1 MPVPSLRGWRA
12 LLLFSCLTSV
22 SAVEAA
28 GPPVAPEYQVKAA
41 FLFQFSRFVQWPPDS
56 FSSADARLV
65 ICVLGV
71 NPFGSALQEI
81 AAGEAVQT
89 HPLSVERR
97 DRVEDLTDCHI
108 VFVSGRDEDVT
119 RQALGYL
126 SGRRVLTVSD
136 SDDFARR
143 GGIIGLVTVDG
154 AMIALIDLPN
164 LLTTDVDAGKLIEQ
178 PAVPAA
184 IKD

>member
-71 NPFGSALQEI
+71 NPFGSAL
-81 AAGEAVQT
+81 
-89 HPLSVERR
+89 
-97 DRVEDLTDCHI
+97 
-108 VFVSGRDEDVT
+108 
-119 RQALGYL
+119 
-126 SGRRVLTVSD
+126 
-136 SDDFARR
+136 
-143 GGIIGLVTVDG
+143 
-154 AMIALIDLPN
+154 
-164 LLTTDVDAGKLIEQ
+164 
-178 PAVPAA
+178 
-184 IKD
+184 